1 MADQLP
7 EEFKGYK
14 PTVNLGVAIPDLTR
28 DLPTVRG
35 AVRPTTPV
43 STGPMGES
51 DRLMQKLSSA
61 ESLGNTLPVA
71 FGSEIDM
78 TGRFPQQFP
87 GTDNEQAYAV
97 HQGLG
102 EKAINGVV
110 KFGGIATS
118 AFLNG
123 TVGIVAGI
131 TSAIIDHN
139 PASFWKNSVSEGLND
154 FTKELENSYA
164 HYKTERERK
173 GDWWEPANLFT
184 GNFFFDNIVKNLG
197 YTVGALGS
205 GFAINGLLR
214 TMNLTSKI
222 AGFGAKWATA
232 ADAAIAENV
241 VAGEVA
247 SIARTTTKLESILAQ
262 AKSSIGNVLK
272 DPTQIDRAIVATTG
286 TAAEAGFEALN
297 NSQEFRERMIAQFK
311 EQNGYDPTQ
320 EDIDEINAYAESVG
334 NFSWLANTAL
344 LTVTNYI
351 QLPKIMSSTFSIYNT
366 LSATYW
372 RRVDFNVVGEQF
384 DVKKTPLLFDN
395 GMYFYLHDTLSDS
408 VDFTFNK
415 KTGTFLTK
423 LIYNSYFLEN
433 KKNPD
438 IVQNI
443 TKIESPIKT
452 VNGNIVTF
460 YNSNSSLPN
469 NPTVL
474 LDTSNTIFGV
484 NDVITFSFEENN
496 KVSVKNKIGNVLTAD
511 YFGINGLT
519 FKQQIYPPSQTQL
532 FDYFLG
538 ESSIILFKSNTN
550 YTNIVTKGSNNVYVL
565 SSVSLAKSSTL
576 PSNAIFNFVSYK
588 NNTLNFDN
596 SISDSFI
603 AKYKVNPIFYQNI
616 LDIDYDISNRYSP
629 FLVTSGL
636 TSWLDFSNS
645 ASYPGT
651 GTTVTDLSPNAGS
664 ASLRNGASYNNTSGG
679 VIVLNGASQS
689 INITNNLG
697 LLYNSTSASVFIWVY
712 PSSPGQIVDER
723 AHSGSWND
731 SQIEIQSDGTIHF
744 SVWQPGYANKIVSPP
759 QAFNQWYLLGFTYD
773 GTTFKAYINGQVI
786 GSTLMTRQ
794 APYYYGVGM
803 IYCLGHADG
812 TNMGVNQWLNGK
824 IGAFYAYNR
833 ALTIDEALQNFNGTK
848 TRYIGI
854 DGLSQNYLGLFPVE
868 NPTINNTDCSYDLQV
883 HGLKNYQ
890 TPEYKYTT
898 ANPYKGMYS
907 SIRRE
912 YNKIYTGTNQLKG
925 YDNVYLGF
933 NADTKEYRFKVD
945 EETPFYYPST
955 SQRTPLSSSGLIEDG
970 AIAGELPF
978 TSDRVY
984 THRKNYEETIPGKPQ
999 PASITK
1005 YDNVWLCSWLSGSN
1019 LGDKIWLDRYYNAAY
1034 YTLDQAMTAKA
1045 IVYNPSLY
1053 PNKPFTYDVPSAT
1066 IFEPGVLYKYNRTGQ
1081 DSSKNFLTY
1090 LDQDRNLP
1098 NGAKLLSISNWLS
1111 STLVDDSNYHN
1122 NGLVFFNVPEN
1133 LKGNYWVLDGTNHAV
1148 FPSKSSL
1155 LQKSRLTLSMWLNVD
1170 DWSNIYGDQIFGNYY
1185 DSGFGLINEGA
1196 LGAPILTITNVG
1208 SAVAYNV
1215 NYKFTKLSEIP
1226 LPAKTGAEYTFI
1238 QRLPDYSYWTF
1249 DSYNKTGVRYNA
1261 INNITGTLSS
1271 LANRLSGLDQIEID
1285 SYQNFYF
1292 YDNSIK
1298 SYVKTDGNGNFITQG
1313 YFALNSG
1320 INRIE
1325 INNETNNVISI
1336 YGNSSVIDN
1345 YNNIW
1350 EVVGGN
1356 LYKNRQVFA
1365 NVGPTQQ
1372 LTCDS
1377 GNNIWISHN
1386 QDTISKLNTINGLFE
1401 FSFRI
1406 GRNSSAPLDPCKSQD
1421 RFRYMN
1427 FVKVPKGNSQTCDSS
1442 VSYEDNLIIIDNR
1455 DNEIYTLDQT
1465 GNLLSKLDI
1474 RALLSDPN
1482 IKLDFYARGDF
1493 TGYQY
1498 LRKFGGNIRRLSWKF
1513 KIAEP
1518 NGNNSKLLSLNYAVS
1533 SLPKGWHNFSFIFD
1547 SLNGNA
1553 KYFIDSIL
1561 VDSVS
1566 FAPLKYQL
1574 YYDYRSSLLLGA
1586 ASIKNTTLNDIIGI
1600 DDSYK
1605 FIGNVADLR
1614 MYSKSLTNG
1623 ELEQIYFSSDFA
1635 DSRKDL
1641 NWNMRVGTRNFIEEI
1656 EHWYKMKMPG
1666 SKSKYFNINVHNL
1679 NIDDTVKK
1687 IIEDSLKA
1695 SISKIIPAESSLY
1708 KINWM

>member
-1 MADQLP
+1 M
-7 EEFKGYK
+7 
-14 PTVNLGVAIPDLTR
+14 
-28 DLPTVRG
+28 
-35 AVRPTTPV
+35 
-43 STGPMGES
+43 
-51 DRLMQKLSSA
+51 SA
-61 ESLGNTLPVA
+61 
-71 FGSEIDM
+71 
-78 TGRFPQQFP
+78 
-87 GTDNEQAYAV
+87 
-97 HQGLG
+97 
-102 EKAINGVV
+102 
-110 KFGGIATS
+110 
-118 AFLNG
+118 
-123 TVGIVAGI
+123 
-131 TSAIIDHN
+131 
-139 PASFWKNSVSEGLND
+139 
-154 FTKELENSYA
+154 
-164 HYKTERERK
+164 
-173 GDWWEPANLFT
+173 
-184 GNFFFDNIVKNLG
+184 
-197 YTVGALGS
+197 
-205 GFAINGLLR
+205 
-214 TMNLTSKI
+214 
-222 AGFGAKWATA
+222 
-232 ADAAIAENV
+232 
-241 VAGEVA
+241 
-247 SIARTTTKLESILAQ
+247 
-262 AKSSIGNVLK
+262 
-272 DPTQIDRAIVATTG
+272 
-286 TAAEAGFEALN
+286 
-297 NSQEFRERMIAQFK
+297 
-311 EQNGYDPTQ
+311 
-320 EDIDEINAYAESVG
+320 
-334 NFSWLANTAL
+334 
-344 LTVTNYI
+344 
-351 QLPKIMSSTFSIYNT
+351 TFSIYNT
-366 LSATYW
+366 LSTTYW
-372 RRVDFNVVGEQF
+372 RPVDFNIVGEQF

-395 GMYFYLHDTLSDS
+395 GMYFYLHDSLSNS
-408 VDFTFNK
+408 LDFTFNK
-415 KTGTFLTK
+415 KTGTFLTSI
-423 LIYNSYFLEN
+423 IYNSVFLEN

-438 IVQNI
+438 IVQNL
-443 TKIESPIKT
+443 TKIESPIQT

-474 LDTSNTIFGV
+474 LDTSNVIFGT
-484 NDVITFSFEENN
+484 NDVMTFSFEENN

-511 YFGINGLT
+511 YFGTNGLS
-519 FKQQIYPPSQTQL
+519 FKQQIYPPAQTQL

-538 ESSIILFKSNTN
+538 DSSIILFKSNTN

-565 SSVSLAKSSTL
+565 SSVSLAKNSSL
-576 PSNAIFNFVSYK
+576 PSNAIFSFVSYK
-588 NNTLNFDN
+588 DNTLNFDN
-596 SISDSFI
+596 DIANSFM
-603 AKYKVNPIFYQNI
+603 AKYKVNPISYENI
-616 LDIDYDISNRYSP
+616 LDIDYD
-629 FLVTSGL
+629 
-636 TSWLDFSNS
+636 FSN
-645 ASYPGT
+645 
-651 GTTVTDLSPNAGS
+651 D
-664 ASLRNGASYNNTSGG
+664 
-679 VIVLNGASQS
+679 
-689 INITNNLG
+689 NL
-697 LLYNSTSASVFIWVY
+697 
-712 PSSPGQIVDER
+712 
-723 AHSGSWND
+723 
-731 SQIEIQSDGTIHF
+731 
-744 SVWQPGYANKIVSPP
+744 
-759 QAFNQWYLLGFTYD
+759 
-773 GTTFKAYINGQVI
+773 
-786 GSTLMTRQ
+786 
-794 APYYYGVGM
+794 
-803 IYCLGHADG
+803 
-812 TNMGVNQWLNGK
+812 
-824 IGAFYAYNR
+824 
-833 ALTIDEALQNFNGTK
+833 
-848 TRYIGI
+848 
-854 DGLSQNYLGLFPVE
+854 LSQNYLGLFPVE

-898 ANPYKGMYS
+898 ANPYQGMSS
-907 SIRRE
+907 SIRRQ

-955 SQRTPLSSSGLIEDG
+955 SQITPLSTSGLIEDG

-978 TSDRVY
+978 TSDKIFTY
-984 THRKNYEETIPGKPQ
+984 RKNYEETIPGKPQ

-1045 IVYNPSLY
+1045 VVYNPSLY
-1053 PNKPFTYDVPSAT
+1053 PDKPFTYDVPST
-1066 IFEPGVLYKYNRTGQ
+1066 TVFEPGVLYKYNRTGQ
-1081 DSSKNFLTY
+1081 DSSKNFLSY

-1098 NGAKLLSISNWLS
+1098 NGAKLLSITNWLS

-1155 LQKSRLTLSMWLNVD
+1155 LQKSSLTISMWLNVD

-1185 DSGFGLINEGA
+1185 DSGFGLVNEGA

-1226 LPAKTGAEYTFI
+1226 LPAKIGAEYTFI

-1271 LANRLSGLDQIEID
+1271 LGNRLSGLDQVEID

-1320 INRIE
+1320 VNRIE
-1325 INNETNNVISI
+1325 IDNETNNVVSI

-1427 FVKVPKGNSQTCDSS
+1427 FVKVPKGNTQTCDSN
-1442 VSYEDNLIIIDNR
+1442 VSYEDNLMIIDNR

-1482 IKLDFYARGDF
+1482 IKLDFYAKGDF

-1498 LRKFGGNIRRLSWKF
+1498 LRKFGGNVKRLSWKF

-1533 SLPKGWHNFSFIFD
+1533 SLPKGWHNFSFVFD
-1547 SLNGNA
+1547 SLKGNA
-1553 KYFIDSIL
+1553 KYFIDSIP

-1566 FAPLKYQL
+1566 FSPFKYQL

-1586 ASIKNTTLNDIIGI
+1586 GTIKNTTLNDIIGI

-1605 FIGNVADLR
+1605 FIGNVSDLR

-1623 ELEQIYFSSDFA
+1623 ELEQIYYSSDFA

>member
-1 MADQLP
+1 M
-7 EEFKGYK
+7 
-14 PTVNLGVAIPDLTR
+14 
-28 DLPTVRG
+28 
-35 AVRPTTPV
+35 
-43 STGPMGES
+43 
-51 DRLMQKLSSA
+51 SA
-61 ESLGNTLPVA
+61 
-71 FGSEIDM
+71 
-78 TGRFPQQFP
+78 
-87 GTDNEQAYAV
+87 
-97 HQGLG
+97 
-102 EKAINGVV
+102 
-110 KFGGIATS
+110 
-118 AFLNG
+118 
-123 TVGIVAGI
+123 
-131 TSAIIDHN
+131 
-139 PASFWKNSVSEGLND
+139 
-154 FTKELENSYA
+154 
-164 HYKTERERK
+164 
-173 GDWWEPANLFT
+173 
-184 GNFFFDNIVKNLG
+184 
-197 YTVGALGS
+197 
-205 GFAINGLLR
+205 
-214 TMNLTSKI
+214 
-222 AGFGAKWATA
+222 
-232 ADAAIAENV
+232 
-241 VAGEVA
+241 
-247 SIARTTTKLESILAQ
+247 
-262 AKSSIGNVLK
+262 
-272 DPTQIDRAIVATTG
+272 
-286 TAAEAGFEALN
+286 
-297 NSQEFRERMIAQFK
+297 
-311 EQNGYDPTQ
+311 
-320 EDIDEINAYAESVG
+320 
-334 NFSWLANTAL
+334 
-344 LTVTNYI
+344 
-351 QLPKIMSSTFSIYNT
+351 TFSIYNT
-366 LSATYW
+366 LSTTYW
-372 RRVDFNVVGEQF
+372 RPVDFNVVGEQF
-384 DVKKTPLLFDN
+384 DVKKTPVLFDN
-395 GMYFYLHDTLSDS
+395 GMYFYLHDSLSNG

-415 KTGTFLTK
+415 KTGTFLTN

-438 IVQNI
+438 IVQNL
-443 TKIESPIKT
+443 TKIESVIKT
-452 VNGNIVTF
+452 VSGNVVTF

-474 LDTSNTIFGV
+474 LDTSNVIFGA
-484 NDVITFSFEENN
+484 NDVMTFSFEENN
-496 KVSVKNKIGNVLTAD
+496 KVSVKNKIGNLLTAD
-511 YFGINGLT
+511 FFGTNGLS
-519 FKQQIYPPSQTQL
+519 FKQQIYPPAQTQL

-565 SSVSLAKSSTL
+565 SSVSLAKNSSL
-576 PSNAIFNFVSYK
+576 PSNAVFNFVSYK

-596 SISDSFI
+596 GIVNSFMV
-603 AKYKVNPIFYQNI
+603 KYKVSPIFYQNI
-616 LDIDYDISNRYSP
+616 LDIDYDFSSIYPP

-636 TSWLDFSNS
+636 TSWLDFSNP

-651 GTTVTDLSPNAGS
+651 GTVVTDLSPNAVG
-664 ASLRNGASYNNTSGG
+664 ASLQNGASYDSESGG
-679 VIVLNGASQS
+679 QISLNGSSQFINTTKDLGQYYSSTNQS
-689 INITNNLG
+689 I
-697 LLYNSTSASVFIWVY
+697 FIWVK
-712 PSSPGQIVDER
+712 PSAAGQIVTEF
-723 AHSGSWND
+723 GFYNTGWQD
-731 SQIEIQSDGTIHF
+731 SQIEMHIDGTIHF
-744 SVWQPGYANKIVSPP
+744 STWHNNGSYPQRVISSP
-759 QAFNQWYLLGFTYD
+759 QAFNQWYLLGFTYN
-773 GTTFKAYINGQVI
+773 GTTLTAYINGQAI
-786 GSTLMTRQ
+786 GTTNLTRN
-794 APYYYGVGM
+794 APYNNGYGLAYY
-803 IYCLGHADG
+803 LGHPNN
-812 TNMGVNQWLNGK
+812 TNMGVNQWLVGK
-824 IGAFYAYNR
+824 IGAFYTYNR
-833 ALTIDEALQNFNGTK
+833 ALTPTEVLKNFNGTK
-848 TRYIGI
+848 TRYIGSG
-854 DGLSQNYLGLFPVE
+854 GLSQNYLGLFPVE

-898 ANPYKGMYS
+898 ANPYKRLPS
-907 SIRRE
+907 STRRQ

-955 SQRTPLSSSGLIEDG
+955 SQITPLSTSGLIEDG

-978 TSDRVY
+978 TSDKVFTY
-984 THRKNYEETIPGKPQ
+984 RKNYEETIPGKPQ

-1045 IVYNPSLY
+1045 VVYNPSLY
-1053 PNKPFTYDVPSAT
+1053 PDKPFTYDVPST
-1066 IFEPGVLYKYNRTGQ
+1066 TVFEPGVLYKYNRTGQ
-1081 DSSKNFLTY
+1081 DSSKNFLSY

-1098 NGAKLLSISNWLS
+1098 NGAKLLSITNWIS

-1155 LQKSRLTLSMWLNVD
+1155 LQKSRLTISMWLNVD
-1170 DWSNIYGDQIFGNYY
+1170 DWSDIYGDQIFGNYY
-1185 DSGFGLINEGA
+1185 DSGFGLVNEGA

-1226 LPAKTGAEYTFI
+1226 LPAKIGAEYTFI

-1320 INRIE
+1320 VNRIE
-1325 INNETNNVISI
+1325 IDNETNNVVLI

-1377 GNNIWISHN
+1377 ANNIWISHN

-1421 RFRYMN
+1421 RFRYMD

-1498 LRKFGGNIRRLSWKF
+1498 LRKFGGNVKRLSWKF

-1518 NGNNSKLLSLNYAVS
+1518 NGKNSKLLSLNYAVS
-1533 SLPKGWHNFSFIFD
+1533 SLPKGWHHFSFIFD
-1547 SLNGNA
+1547 SLKGNA
-1553 KYFIDSIL
+1553 KYFIDSIP

-1586 ASIKNTTLNDIIGI
+1586 ATVKNTTLNDIIGI

-1605 FIGNVADLR
+1605 FIGNVSDLR

-1623 ELEQIYFSSDFA
+1623 ELEQIYYSSDFA

>member
-1 MADQLP
+1 M
-7 EEFKGYK
+7 
-14 PTVNLGVAIPDLTR
+14 
-28 DLPTVRG
+28 
-35 AVRPTTPV
+35 
-43 STGPMGES
+43 
-51 DRLMQKLSSA
+51 SA
-61 ESLGNTLPVA
+61 
-71 FGSEIDM
+71 
-78 TGRFPQQFP
+78 
-87 GTDNEQAYAV
+87 
-97 HQGLG
+97 
-102 EKAINGVV
+102 
-110 KFGGIATS
+110 
-118 AFLNG
+118 
-123 TVGIVAGI
+123 
-131 TSAIIDHN
+131 
-139 PASFWKNSVSEGLND
+139 
-154 FTKELENSYA
+154 
-164 HYKTERERK
+164 
-173 GDWWEPANLFT
+173 
-184 GNFFFDNIVKNLG
+184 
-197 YTVGALGS
+197 
-205 GFAINGLLR
+205 
-214 TMNLTSKI
+214 
-222 AGFGAKWATA
+222 
-232 ADAAIAENV
+232 
-241 VAGEVA
+241 
-247 SIARTTTKLESILAQ
+247 
-262 AKSSIGNVLK
+262 
-272 DPTQIDRAIVATTG
+272 
-286 TAAEAGFEALN
+286 
-297 NSQEFRERMIAQFK
+297 
-311 EQNGYDPTQ
+311 
-320 EDIDEINAYAESVG
+320 
-334 NFSWLANTAL
+334 
-344 LTVTNYI
+344 
-351 QLPKIMSSTFSIYNT
+351 TFSIYNI
-366 LSATYW
+366 LSTTYW
-372 RRVDFNVVGEQF
+372 RPVDFNVVGEQF
-384 DVKKTPLLFDN
+384 DVKKTPVLFDN
-395 GMYFYLHDTLSDS
+395 GMYFYLHDSLSDS
-408 VDFTFNK
+408 LDFTFNK

-423 LIYNSYFLEN
+423 IIYNSLFLEN

-438 IVQNI
+438 IVQNL
-443 TKIESPIKT
+443 TKIESPIQT

-474 LDTSNTIFGV
+474 LDTSDVIFGA
-484 NDVITFSFEENN
+484 NDVMTFSFEENN

-511 YFGINGLT
+511 YFGKNGLS
-519 FKQQIYPPSQTQL
+519 FKQQIYPPAQTQL

-565 SSVSLAKSSTL
+565 SSVSLAKNSSL
-576 PSNAIFNFVSYK
+576 PSNAIFSFISYK
-588 NNTLNFDN
+588 DNTLNFNNGIAN
-596 SISDSFI
+596 SFM
-603 AKYKVNPIFYQNI
+603 AKYKVNPISYQNI
-616 LDIDYDISNRYSP
+616 LDIDYN
-629 FLVTSGL
+629 
-636 TSWLDFSNS
+636 FSN
-645 ASYPGT
+645 
-651 GTTVTDLSPNAGS
+651 D
-664 ASLRNGASYNNTSGG
+664 
-679 VIVLNGASQS
+679 
-689 INITNNLG
+689 NL
-697 LLYNSTSASVFIWVY
+697 
-712 PSSPGQIVDER
+712 
-723 AHSGSWND
+723 
-731 SQIEIQSDGTIHF
+731 
-744 SVWQPGYANKIVSPP
+744 
-759 QAFNQWYLLGFTYD
+759 
-773 GTTFKAYINGQVI
+773 
-786 GSTLMTRQ
+786 
-794 APYYYGVGM
+794 
-803 IYCLGHADG
+803 
-812 TNMGVNQWLNGK
+812 
-824 IGAFYAYNR
+824 
-833 ALTIDEALQNFNGTK
+833 
-848 TRYIGI
+848 
-854 DGLSQNYLGLFPVE
+854 LSQNYLGLFPVE

-898 ANPYKGMYS
+898 ANPYQGMSS
-907 SIRRE
+907 SIRRQ

-933 NADTKEYRFKVD
+933 NADTKEYRFKVG

-955 SQRTPLSSSGLIEDG
+955 SQRTPLSSSGLVEDG

-978 TSDRVY
+978 TSDRIY
-984 THRKNYEETIPGKPQ
+984 TYRKNYEETIPGQPQ

-1005 YDNVWLCSWLSGSN
+1005 YDNVWLCSWLSGSDI
-1019 LGDKIWLDRYYNAAY
+1019 GSKIWLDRYYNAAY

-1045 IVYNPSLY
+1045 VVYNPSLY
-1053 PNKPFTYDVPSAT
+1053 PNKPFTYYVPSTT

-1081 DSSKNFLTY
+1081 NNSKNFLSY

-1098 NGAKLLSISNWLS
+1098 NGAKLLSITNWLS

-1185 DSGFGLINEGA
+1185 DSGFGLVNEGA

-1226 LPAKTGAEYTFI
+1226 LPAKIGAEYTFI

-1249 DSYNKTGVRYNA
+1249 DSHNKTGVRYNA
-1261 INNITGTLSS
+1261 INNIIGTLSS
-1271 LANRLSGLDQIEID
+1271 LGNRLSGLDQIEID

-1292 YDNSIK
+1292 YDNTIK
-1298 SYVKTDGNGNFITQG
+1298 SYVKTDGNGNFITQQ

-1320 INRIE
+1320 VNRIE
-1325 INNETNNVISI
+1325 INNETNNVVSI
-1336 YGNSSVIDN
+1336 YGYSSVIDN

-1406 GRNSSAPLDPCKSQD
+1406 GKNSSAPLDPCKSQD

-1427 FVKVPKGNSQTCDSS
+1427 FVKVPKGNTQTCDSS

-1498 LRKFGGNIRRLSWKF
+1498 LRKFGGNVRRLSWKF

-1533 SLPKGWHNFSFIFD
+1533 SLPKGWHHFSFVFD

-1586 ASIKNTTLNDIIGI
+1586 ATIKNTTLNDIIGI

-1623 ELEQIYFSSDFA
+1623 ELEQIYFSSSFA